1 MRRTLI
7 PVALLAL
14 LAAGACTLEDDSD
27 TAPVRTWKHRPHAV
41 NVDTNALLQQTVW
54 KGLLFAA
61 PTNSAAGVVAV
72 LKQEKHQKTGA
83 FLLRTEDPILYT
95 RMQDLGH
102 TRKGTSVVLNGRLDP
117 DGTTVLV
124 TDLLE
129 LPKERKPDRK

>member
-1 MRRTLI
+1 MRFLLHSVGLCAILAVGAVAAADDATTASTGIRTQ
-7 PVALLAL
+7 PVH
-14 LAAGACTLEDDSD
+14 
-27 TAPVRTWKHRPHAV
+27 TA

-54 KGLLFAA
+54 KGLLFSA

-72 LKQEKHQKTGA
+72 LKQDKHQKTGA

-102 TRKGTSVVLNGRLDP
+102 AHKGTSVVLNGRLDP
-117 DGTTVLV
+117 DGITVRV

-129 LPKERKPDRK
+129 LPKERKPERK

>member
-1 MRRTLI
+1 MR
-7 PVALLAL
+7 LLLRSAGLFAL
-14 LAAGACTLEDDSD
+14 LAAGAAAAAEDATPAPAGARTQPAH
-27 TAPVRTWKHRPHAV
+27 TA